1 VGVVVA
7 GGTRPLMEEFGLFL
21 AVVAWGVLCWLGL
34 AFVTVPLTFM
44 ALAAGLIYGAT
55 LTIIGYLRIYRGTE
69 DTRVLSRPDAETPRR
84 PRAPYPRW
92 DDAWPSYLSWQV
104 ERDVVAAAAWPRRRA
119 SELLAEGTEL
129 ASSQVQLLVGLLPAT
144 PALFGFFAGVAAGTY
159 GGWAVLG
166 AAVEAVLLIPRCAR
180 LCAIWAL
187 RAGDSSVRWWRGTA
201 MTCPRC
207 RYVAWLPAYR
217 CCNDEC
223 IAVHRDLRP
232 GRLGVWL
239 RRCQCGKPLPTTILR
254 AARVLTPTCP
264 NCGEPVHPGAGV
276 TTDVRIVLSGG
287 PAVGKTRL
295 LVRATAEMTRPGPPS
310 AWESADEPTATW
322 LRAMQAPAEKRP
334 EDTPDPAAGPRLLTF
349 CRSTRGRQQYF
360 HIADVDGRH
369 FETVT
374 DSPELWQLSTTRRH
388 LLVLDPTVLPA
399 VRDRISSAGSSYRG
413 SGEPSDYAWTETG
426 VVNAELPY
434 RLLVA
439 QLNRLGARTRRCS
452 LALVLTRA
460 DCLAAHGLGPN
471 GTSAKELREW
481 QRTIGLHNLVAV
493 AEHDFAKVRC
503 FLVGEDQAGSA
514 APFEWL
520 LRQYLR
526 GAAIP

>member
-1 VGVVVA
+1 
-7 GGTRPLMEEFGLFL
+7 MEGFALFL

-34 AFVTVPLTFM
+34 AFVTVPLTLG

-55 LTIIGYLRIYRGTE
+55 LTVIGYLRIYRGAE
-69 DTRVLSRPDAETPRR
+69 DARVLVRPSTQTPRR
-84 PRAPYPRW
+84 PPAPYPRW

-104 ERDVVAAAAWPRRRA
+104 ERDVAAAAAWPGRQV
-119 SELLAEGTEL
+119 SQLLDGGTEL
-129 ASSQVQLLVGLLPAT
+129 AMSEARLLVGLLPAT
-144 PALFGFFAGVAAGTY
+144 PALFGFLAGVTAGTY
-159 GGWAVLG
+159 GGWAVLA
-166 AAVEAVLLIPRCAR
+166 AAVEGVLVIPRCAR
-180 LCAIWAL
+180 LCTIWAL

-201 MTCPRC
+201 VTCPNC

-217 CCNDEC
+217 CGKSGCT
-223 IAVHRDLRP
+223 AVHRDLRP

-239 RRCQCGKPLPTTILR
+239 RRCQCGTLLPTTVLR

-264 NCGEPVHPGAGV
+264 NCGEPVHPEAGV

-310 AWESADEPTATW
+310 SWEPADESTATW
-322 LRAMQAPAEKRP
+322 LHAMEAPTGELP
-334 EDTPDPAAGPRLLTF
+334 EDARDPAAGPRLLTF
-349 CRSTRGRQQYF
+349 RRSTSGKQQYF

-369 FETVT
+369 FETGK
-374 DSPELWQLSTTRRH
+374 DNPELWQLGTTRRH
-388 LLVLDPTVLPA
+388 LLVLDPTALPS
-399 VRDRISSAGSSYRG
+399 VRDRIGSAGSSYRG
-413 SGEPSDYAWTETG
+413 SGAPSDYPWTETG

-452 LALVLTRA
+452 LALVLTKA
-460 DCLAAHGLGPN
+460 DCLATHGLGPN

-481 QRTIGLHNLVAV
+481 LHTIELQNLVEV

-503 FLVGEDQAGSA
+503 FLVGEGQADSA

-526 GAAIP
+526 GAATP